1 MSTHI
6 DNNLMACES
15 LATLEK
21 FKKTFLT
28 RFDGTD
34 DKDVTTYLGCEVV
47 RDRTNRTLHLRQSA
61 YAERVLKL
69 YGMWEANP
77 A

>member
-1 MSTHI
+1 
-6 DNNLMACES
+6 MACES

-28 RFDGTD
+28 RFDCTD
-34 DKDVTTYLGCEVV
+34 DKDVTTYLGCEVI
-47 RDRTNRTLHLRQSA
+47 RDSTNRTLHLLQSA
-61 YAERVLKL
+61 YAELVLKL